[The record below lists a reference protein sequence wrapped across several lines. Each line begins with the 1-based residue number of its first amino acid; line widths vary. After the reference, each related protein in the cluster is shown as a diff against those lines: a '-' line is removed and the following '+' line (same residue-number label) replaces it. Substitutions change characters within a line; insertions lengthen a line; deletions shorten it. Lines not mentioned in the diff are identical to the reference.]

1 MLRQDFSRQ
10 DLLQQGPS
18 SKTLRFDVRI
28 GPIVTFAIVAGF
40 FGPGILWLA
49 VHLAAHP
56 EMRLHG
62 RGGGLMNMLPNQ
74 ARVSLFAVIGT
85 WLTIFA
91 FASAARALSDLG
103 ALVIRPDGI
112 LFESGI
118 GTWTTPWRD
127 IRSVKILNKK
137 VVVIERNQPTAPSS
151 TLVTLWRHMRYG
163 CDPDGKRLSLARMP
177 AAADGKAISP
187 NDLVRII
194 ENYRQGAAPGAPRSF
209 RAA

>member
-1 MLRQDFSRQ
+1 MLRQDFLRQ
-10 DLLQQGPS
+10 DLS

-40 FGPGILWLA
+40 FGPAILWLA

-56 EMRLHG
+56 EMQLHG
-62 RGGGLMNMLPNQ
+62 RGAGLMNMLPNQ
-74 ARVSLFAVIGT
+74 ARVVLFTAIGA

-103 ALVIRPDGI
+103 TLVIRPDGI

-127 IRSVKILNKK
+127 VRSVKILNKK
-137 VVVIERNQPTAPSS
+137 VVVIERNQPTTPSS
-151 TLVTLWRHMRYG
+151 SFVTLWRHMRYG
-163 CDPDGKRLSLARMP
+163 CDPNGKRLSLARMP
-177 AAADGKAISP
+177 AGDDGKAISGD
-187 NDLVRII
+187 DLVRTI
-194 ENYRQGAAPGAPRSF
+194 ENYRPGAAPRAPRSI